1 MDTQKSN
8 YRYLQ
13 DCKYRA
19 LKYSALFLFGIWSMV
34 FANIAF
40 ASSVANNE
48 RERERERESN
58 SRTKSF

>member
-1 MDTQKSN
+1 MNEMKKSN
-8 YRYLQ
+8 YRYLK

-19 LKYSALFLFGIWSMV
+19 LKYSALILFGIWSMV
-34 FANIAF
+34 FANPAF

-48 RERERERESN
+48 RERESN